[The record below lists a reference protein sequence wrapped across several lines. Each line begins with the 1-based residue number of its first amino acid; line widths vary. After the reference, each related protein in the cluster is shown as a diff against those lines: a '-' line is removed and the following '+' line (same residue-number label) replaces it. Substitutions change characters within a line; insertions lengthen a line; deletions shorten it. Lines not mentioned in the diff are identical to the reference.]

1 MSIRLSNFDARMN
14 VFTTRKSLNEALA
27 SLKEAKKSVG
37 FVPTMGALHEG
48 HLALVKRALGE
59 SDIVVV
65 SIFVNPTQ
73 FNNMQ
78 DWDKY
83 PRMLQADV
91 ELLNSIGE
99 VIVFAPTVE
108 EVYPENDSY
117 IPLDL
122 EGIDNVMEGKFRPG
136 HFQGVVHVV
145 RNLFQIVQPDQAYFG
160 LKDFQQVAVIRLLT
174 KKYNFPIQ
182 IIACPTLRET
192 NGLAMSSRNLRLT
205 EKEREDALIIIQTL
219 KYIQSLKAT
228 KTPKEAKELAMEY
241 FSNGKLRLEYLE
253 IVNGANLKSL
263 DNEWNEYSV
272 VCLAAFCG
280 AVRLIDNL
288 ELV

>member
-1 MSIRLSNFDARMN
+1 MSIRLSNIDARMN

-48 HLALVKRALGE
+48 HLALVKRALSE
-59 SDIVVV
+59 SDTVVV

-78 DWDKY
+78 DLDKY

-91 ELLNSIGE
+91 DLLHSIGD
-99 VIVFAPTVE
+99 VLVFAPSVE

-117 IPLDL
+117 TPLDL
-122 EGIDNVMEGKFRPG
+122 EGIDNVMEGEFRPG

-145 RNLFQIVQPDQAYFG
+145 RNLFQIVQPNQAYFG

-182 IIACPTLRET
+182 IIACPTLRES

-263 DNEWNEYSV
+263 ENEWNEYTV

>member
-1 MSIRLSNFDARMN
+1 MSIRLSNIDARMN
-14 VFTTRKSLNEALA
+14 VFTTRKSLNEALT

-48 HLALVKRALGE
+48 HLALVKRALSE

-78 DWDKY
+78 DLDKY

-91 ELLNSIGE
+91 DLLHTIGE

-108 EVYPENDSY
+108 EVYPENDTY
-117 IPLDL
+117 TPLDL
-122 EGIDNVMEGKFRPG
+122 EGIDNVMEGEFRPG

-182 IIACPTLRET
+182 IIACPTLRES

-219 KYIQSLKAT
+219 KYIQSLKTT
-228 KTPKEAKELAMEY
+228 KTPNEAKELAMEY
-241 FSNGKLRLEYLE
+241 FANGKLRLEYLE

-263 DNEWNEYSV
+263 DNEWNEYTV

>member
-1 MSIRLSNFDARMN
+1 MSIRLSNIDARMN

-48 HLALVKRALGE
+48 HLALVKRALSE
-59 SDIVVV
+59 SDTVVV

-78 DWDKY
+78 DLDKY

-91 ELLNSIGE
+91 DLLQTIGE

-108 EVYPENDSY
+108 EVYPENDTY

-122 EGIDNVMEGKFRPG
+122 EGIDNVMEGEFRPG

-263 DNEWNEYSV
+263 DNEWNEYTV

>member
-1 MSIRLSNFDARMN
+1 MSIRLSNNDVQMN
-14 VFTTRKSLNEALA
+14 VYTTRKSLNEVLSSRKAEN
-27 SLKEAKKSVG
+27 KRIG

-48 HLALVKRALGE
+48 HLALVKRALSE
-59 SDIVVV
+59 SETVVV

-73 FNNMQ
+73 FNNLQ
-78 DWDKY
+78 DLDKY

-91 ELLNSIGE
+91 DLLNTLGE

-108 EVYPENDSY
+108 EVYPENDAY
-117 IPLDL
+117 TPLDL
-122 EGIDNVMEGKFRPG
+122 EGIDNVMEGEFRPG

-145 RNLFQIVQPDQAYFG
+145 RNLFQIVQPNQAYFG

-182 IIACPTLRET
+182 IIACPTLRESS
-192 NGLAMSSRNLRLT
+192 GLAMSSRNLRLT

-219 KYIQSLKAT
+219 KYIQTLKVSNS
-228 KTPKEAKELAMEY
+228 PNEAKQLAKEY
-241 FSNGKLRLEYLE
+241 FSSGKLRLEYLE
-253 IVNGANLKSL
+253 IVDGASLKSL
-263 DNEWNEYSV
+263 DTDWNEYTV
-272 VCLAAFCG
+272 VCIAAFCG
-280 AVRLIDNL
+280 AVRLIDNI

>member
-1 MSIRLSNFDARMN
+1 LSIRLSNIDARMN

-48 HLALVKRALGE
+48 HLALVKRALSE
-59 SDIVVV
+59 SDSVVV

-78 DWDKY
+78 DLDKY

-91 ELLNSIGE
+91 DLLKSIGE

-108 EVYPENDSY
+108 EVYPENDTY
-117 IPLDL
+117 TPLDL
-122 EGIDNVMEGKFRPG
+122 EGIDNVMEGEFRPG

-205 EKEREDALIIIQTL
+205 ESEREDALIIIQTL
-219 KYIQSLKAT
+219 KYIQTLKAT

>member
-1 MSIRLSNFDARMN
+1 MN

-37 FVPTMGALHEG
+37 FVPTMGALHDG
-48 HLALVKRALGE
+48 HLALVKRALSE
-59 SDIVVV
+59 SDTVVV

-73 FNNMQ
+73 FNNVQ
-78 DWDKY
+78 DLDKY

-91 ELLNSIGE
+91 DLLHTIGE
-99 VIVFAPTVE
+99 VIVFAPTVD
-108 EVYPENDSY
+108 EVYPENDTY
-117 IPLDL
+117 TPLDL
-122 EGIDNVMEGKFRPG
+122 EGIDNVMEGEFRPG

-205 EKEREDALIIIQTL
+205 EGEREDALIIIQTL
-219 KYIQSLKAT
+219 KYIQTLKAT
-228 KTPKEAKELAMEY
+228 KTPKEVKEMAMEY

>member
-1 MSIRLSNFDARMN
+1 MSIRLSNIDARMN
-14 VFTTRKSLNEALA
+14 VFTTRKSLNEVLA

-48 HLALVKRALGE
+48 HLALVKRALSE
-59 SDIVVV
+59 SDTVVV

-78 DWDKY
+78 DLDKY

-91 ELLNSIGE
+91 DLLQTIGE

-108 EVYPENDSY
+108 EVYPENDTY
-117 IPLDL
+117 TPLDL
-122 EGIDNVMEGKFRPG
+122 EGIENVMEGEFRPG

-263 DNEWNEYSV
+263 DNEWNEYTV

>member
-1 MSIRLSNFDARMN
+1 MSIRLSNIDARMN

-48 HLALVKRALGE
+48 HLALVKRALSE
-59 SDIVVV
+59 SDTVVV

-78 DWDKY
+78 DLDKY

-91 ELLNSIGE
+91 DLLQTIGK

-108 EVYPENDSY
+108 EVYPENDTY
-117 IPLDL
+117 TPLDL
-122 EGIDNVMEGKFRPG
+122 EGIDNVMEGEFRPG

-263 DNEWNEYSV
+263 DNEWNEYTV

>member
-1 MSIRLSNFDARMN
+1 MSIRLSNIDARMN

-48 HLALVKRALGE
+48 HLALVKRALSE

-78 DWDKY
+78 DLDKY
-83 PRMLQADV
+83 PRMLKADV
-91 ELLNSIGE
+91 DLLNSIGE

-108 EVYPENDSY
+108 EVYPENDAY
-117 IPLDL
+117 TPLDL
-122 EGIDNVMEGKFRPG
+122 EGIDNVMEGEFRPG

-228 KTPKEAKELAMEY
+228 KTPKEAKELAMDY

>member
-1 MSIRLSNFDARMN
+1 MSIRLSNIDARMN

-48 HLALVKRALGE
+48 HLALVKRALSE
-59 SDIVVV
+59 SDTVVV

-78 DWDKY
+78 DLDKY

-91 ELLNSIGE
+91 DLLQTIGE
-99 VIVFAPTVE
+99 VFVFAPSVE
-108 EVYPENDSY
+108 EVYPENDTY
-117 IPLDL
+117 TPLDL
-122 EGIDNVMEGKFRPG
+122 EGIDNVMEGEFRPG

-228 KTPKEAKELAMEY
+228 KSPKEAKELAMEY

-263 DNEWNEYSV
+263 DNEWNEYTV

>member
-1 MSIRLSNFDARMN
+1 MSIRLSNIDARMN

-48 HLALVKRALGE
+48 HLALVKRALSE
-59 SDIVVV
+59 SDTVVV

-78 DWDKY
+78 DLDKY

-91 ELLNSIGE
+91 DLLHSIGD
-99 VIVFAPTVE
+99 VLVFAPSVE

-117 IPLDL
+117 TPLDL
-122 EGIDNVMEGKFRPG
+122 EGIDNVMEGEFRPG

-228 KTPKEAKELAMEY
+228 KTPKESKELAMEY

-263 DNEWNEYSV
+263 ENEWNEYTV

>member
-1 MSIRLSNFDARMN
+1 MN

-48 HLALVKRALGE
+48 HLALVKRALSE
-59 SDIVVV
+59 SDTVVV

-78 DWDKY
+78 DLDKY

-91 ELLNSIGE
+91 DLLQTIGE
-99 VIVFAPTVE
+99 VFVFAPSVE
-108 EVYPENDSY
+108 EVYPENDTY
-117 IPLDL
+117 TPLDL
-122 EGIDNVMEGKFRPG
+122 EGIDNVMEGEFRPG

-228 KTPKEAKELAMEY
+228 KSPKEAKELAMEY

-263 DNEWNEYSV
+263 DNEWNEYTV

>member
-1 MSIRLSNFDARMN
+1 MSIRLSNIDARMN

-78 DWDKY
+78 DLDKY

-108 EVYPENDSY
+108 EVYPENDAY

-122 EGIDNVMEGKFRPG
+122 EGIDNVMEGEFRPG

>member
-1 MSIRLSNFDARMN
+1 MSIRLSNIDARMN

-48 HLALVKRALGE
+48 HLALVKRALSE

-78 DWDKY
+78 DLDKY
-83 PRMLQADV
+83 PRMLKADV
-91 ELLNSIGE
+91 DLLNSIGE
-99 VIVFAPTVE
+99 VIVFAPSVE
-108 EVYPENDSY
+108 EVYPENDAY
-117 IPLDL
+117 TPLDL
-122 EGIDNVMEGKFRPG
+122 EGIDNVMEGEFRPG

-228 KTPKEAKELAMEY
+228 KTPKEAKELAMDY

>member
-1 MSIRLSNFDARMN
+1 MSIRLSNIDARMN

-48 HLALVKRALGE
+48 HLALVKRALSE
-59 SDIVVV
+59 SDTVVV

-78 DWDKY
+78 DLDKY

-91 ELLNSIGE
+91 DLLQTIGE

-108 EVYPENDSY
+108 EVYPENDTY
-117 IPLDL
+117 TPLDL
-122 EGIDNVMEGKFRPG
+122 EGIDNVMEGEFRPG

>member
-1 MSIRLSNFDARMN
+1 MSIRLSNIDARMN

-48 HLALVKRALGE
+48 HLALVKRALSE
-59 SDIVVV
+59 SDTVVV

-78 DWDKY
+78 DLDKY

-91 ELLNSIGE
+91 DLLHTIGE
-99 VIVFAPTVE
+99 VIVFAPTVD
-108 EVYPENDSY
+108 EVYPENDTY
-117 IPLDL
+117 TPLDL
-122 EGIDNVMEGKFRPG
+122 EGIDNVMEGEFRPG

-263 DNEWNEYSV
+263 DNEWDEYSV

>member
-1 MSIRLSNFDARMN
+1 MSIRLSNIDARMN

-48 HLALVKRALGE
+48 HLALVKRALSE
-59 SDIVVV
+59 SDTVVV

-78 DWDKY
+78 DLDKY

-91 ELLNSIGE
+91 DLLNSIGE

-108 EVYPENDSY
+108 EVYPENDAY
-117 IPLDL
+117 TPLDL
-122 EGIDNVMEGKFRPG
+122 EGIDNVMEGEFRPG

-205 EKEREDALIIIQTL
+205 DSEREDALIIIQTL
-219 KYIQSLKAT
+219 KYIQTLKAT

-263 DNEWNEYSV
+263 DNEWNEYTV

>member
-1 MSIRLSNFDARMN
+1 MSIRLSNIDARMN
-14 VFTTRKSLNEALA
+14 VFTTRKSLNGALA

-48 HLALVKRALGE
+48 HLALVKRALSE
-59 SDIVVV
+59 SDTVVV

-78 DWDKY
+78 DLDKY

-91 ELLNSIGE
+91 DLLNSIGE

-108 EVYPENDSY
+108 EVYPENDTY
-117 IPLDL
+117 TPLDL
-122 EGIDNVMEGKFRPG
+122 EGIDNVMEGEFRPG

-145 RNLFQIVQPDQAYFG
+145 RNLFQIVQPNQAYFG

-228 KTPKEAKELAMEY
+228 KTPKEAKELALEY

-263 DNEWNEYSV
+263 DNEWDEYTV

>member
-1 MSIRLSNFDARMN
+1 LSIRLSNIDARMN

-37 FVPTMGALHEG
+37 FVPTMGALHDG
-48 HLALVKRALGE
+48 HLALVKRALSE
-59 SDIVVV
+59 SDTVVV

-73 FNNMQ
+73 FNNVQ
-78 DWDKY
+78 DLDKY

-91 ELLNSIGE
+91 DLLHTIGE
-99 VIVFAPTVE
+99 VIVFAPTVD
-108 EVYPENDSY
+108 EVYPENDTY
-117 IPLDL
+117 TPLDL
-122 EGIDNVMEGKFRPG
+122 EGIDNVMEGEFRPG

-205 EKEREDALIIIQTL
+205 ESEREDALIIIQTL
-219 KYIQSLKAT
+219 KYIQTLKAT
-228 KTPKEAKELAMEY
+228 KTPKEVKEMAMEY

-263 DNEWNEYSV
+263 DNEWNKYSV

>member
-1 MSIRLSNFDARMN
+1 LSIRISNIDARMN

-48 HLALVKRALGE
+48 HLALVKRALSE
-59 SDIVVV
+59 SDSVVV

-78 DWDKY
+78 DLDKY

-91 ELLNSIGE
+91 DLLKSIGE

-108 EVYPENDSY
+108 EVYPENDAY
-117 IPLDL
+117 TPLDL
-122 EGIDNVMEGKFRPG
+122 EGIDNVMEGEFRPG

-145 RNLFQIVQPDQAYFG
+145 RNLFQIVRPDQAYFG

-174 KKYNFPIQ
+174 EKYNFPIQ

-241 FSNGKLRLEYLE
+241 FTKGKLRLEYLE
-253 IVNGANLKSL
+253 IVNGTNLKSL
-263 DNEWNEYSV
+263 DNEWDDYTV

>member
-1 MSIRLSNFDARMN
+1 MSIRLSNIDARMN

-48 HLALVKRALGE
+48 HLALVKRALSE
-59 SDIVVV
+59 SDTVVV

-78 DWDKY
+78 DLDKY

-91 ELLNSIGE
+91 DLLHTIGE
-99 VIVFAPTVE
+99 VIVFAPTVD
-108 EVYPENDSY
+108 EVYPENDTY
-117 IPLDL
+117 TPLDL
-122 EGIDNVMEGKFRPG
+122 EGIDNVMEGEFRPG

-205 EKEREDALIIIQTL
+205 EGEREDALIIIQTL
-219 KYIQSLKAT
+219 KYIQTLKAT
-228 KTPKEAKELAMEY
+228 KTPKEAKEMAMEY

>member
-1 MSIRLSNFDARMN
+1 MN
-14 VFTTRKSLNEALA
+14 VCTTRKSLTEALA
-27 SLKEAKKSVG
+27 SFKLAKKSIG

-48 HLALVKRALGE
+48 HLALVKRALSE
-59 SDIVVV
+59 SECVVV

-73 FNNMQ
+73 FNNLQ
-78 DWDKY
+78 DLDKY

-91 ELLNSIGE
+91 ELLKTIGD
-99 VIVFAPTVE
+99 VLVFAPSVD

-117 IPLDL
+117 TPIDL
-122 EGIDNVMEGKFRPG
+122 EGIDHIMEGEFRSG

-192 NGLAMSSRNLRLT
+192 SGLAMSSRNLRLT
-205 EKEREDALIIIQTL
+205 DKERADALIIIQTL
-219 KYIQSLKAT
+219 NFVQTLKAT
-228 KTPKEAKELAMEY
+228 KSPKEATEMARAF

-253 IVNGANLKSL
+253 IVNGSTLKSL
-263 DNEWNEYSV
+263 DDAWGDYSV
-272 VCLAAFCG
+272 ICIAAFCG
-280 AVRLIDNL
+280 AVRLIDNM